1 MTERKETVLVLDDDP
16 ITALA
21 LCKALEKNEAFKTLD
36 ANNIQE
42 AEQKLRDNQVDIL
55 VFDVGLDKRDLN
67 VTSIDFAIKIDREK
81 PRPLLF
87 YTHYSSKDVPEFF
100 NKTRQIEHSTWSA
113 RKGMD
118 WETDILNGITLAK
131 EKFLLKYKTGSNE
144 IRALPYR
151 DLITFKE
158 WRGADVDH
166 DEFPRRRV
174 FLHKNDI
181 LFISSDR
188 SRKSLK
194 IFQNA
199 FEPSG
204 EGYSAIFTRS
214 HGIIRCGIQ
223 IGSIMDQMEK
233 YQVIDWHFKR
243 VHKSYIINV
252 DFLEEYNN
260 DDKTLKL
267 NGFDLSIPVT
277 DTYFKDS
284 DASDLFPFLG
294 TD

>member
-1 MTERKETVLVLDDDP
+1 MSEKKETVLVLDDDP

-21 LCKALEKNEAFKTLD
+21 LCKALEKNDAFKALD
-36 ANNIQE
+36 ANSIQE
-42 AEQKLRDNQVDIL
+42 AEQKLKGNQVDIL

-67 VTSIDFAIKIDREK
+67 VTSIDFAIKVDREK

-87 YTHYSSKDVPEFF
+87 YTHYGSKDVPEFF

-131 EKFLLKYKTGSNE
+131 EKFLLKYKTGSAE

-151 DLITFKE
+151 DQITFKE
-158 WRGADVDH
+158 WRGAGVDH
-166 DEFPRRRV
+166 DEFPRRRI
-174 FLHKNDI
+174 FLHKDDI
-181 LFISSDR
+181 LFITSDR
-188 SRKSLK
+188 GWWHQ
-194 IFQNA
+194 IEFQHV

-204 EGYSAIFTRS
+204 EYNAIFTRNN
-214 HGIIRCGIQ
+214 GIIRCGVQ
-223 IGSIMDQMEK
+223 IGSIMDQLEK

-243 VHKSYIINV
+243 VHRSYIINV
-252 DFLEEYNN
+252 DFLKEYNT
-260 DDKTLKL
+260 DDRTLKL
-267 NGFDLSIPVT
+267 SGFEYPIPVT
-277 DTYFKDS
+277 DTYFMDS
-284 DASDLFPFLG
+284 DAADLFPFLG